1 MNFPHLLVE
10 DHDGVA
16 VLTVNRPESLNALDV
31 AVLGELEEA
40 LRALEADARARAVV
54 LTGAGEKAFVA
65 GADIAAMAKMSVAE
79 AHAFSRAGQRVM
91 SAIQRL
97 RKPVVAAVNGFALG
111 GGLELALACDFVYA
125 AETAKFGAREV
136 ALGLIPG
143 FGGTQHL
150 ARVVGPN
157 RARELVFTAK
167 IFSAQQAKEWGV
179 VNELFPAGG
188 VVAGAIETAR
198 QIAANSPRAVAAA
211 KDAIASGL
219 DMAREDGLRFEAA
232 LFGALFGGADP
243 TEGLSA
249 FLEKRKPTF
258 NP

>member
-1 MNFPHLLVE
+1 MRYPHLLVE
-10 DHDGVA
+10 DRDGVA
-16 VLTVNRPESLNALDV
+16 VLTVNRPESLNALDA
-31 AVLGELEEA
+31 AVLAELEEA
-40 LRALEADARARAVV
+40 LRALEADPKTRAIV

-65 GADIAAMAKMSVAE
+65 GADIAAMGRMSARE

-91 SAIQRL
+91 ISLQRM
-97 RKPVVAAVNGFALG
+97 RKPVVAAVNGYALG

-150 ARVVGPN
+150 ARLVGPN

-167 IFSAQQAKEWGV
+167 VFSAQEAKAWGI
-179 VNELFPAGG
+179 VNEVFPAGE
-188 VVAGAIETAR
+188 VLTGALETAR
-198 QIAANSPRAVAAA
+198 QICACSLAAVAAA

-232 LFGALFGGADP
+232 LFGALFGGEDP
-243 TEGLSA
+243 REGISA

-258 NP
+258 RQ